1 MTLFQS
7 IRRSLSALSLILIL
21 TLAITFSFGAEPS
34 FAKSSDKKPD
44 IAIARKGK
52 MLGKSSDKS
61 QVKVDQDAEKLKAKT
76 LEGIDRSIGKAT
88 AEKPD
93 KQNKEAREST
103 KNMESE
109 AREAF
114 K

>member
-1 MTLFQS
+1 MTLLQQ
-7 IRRSLSALSLILIL
+7 IRRSFLTLSLAILLICSI
-21 TLAITFSFGAEPS
+21 AFSFGTEPS
-34 FAKSSDKKPD
+34 FAATSQKEPD
-44 IAIARKGK
+44 LAIGKKGK
-52 MLGKSSDKS
+52 MKDQSVKS
-61 QVKVDQDAEKLKAKT
+61 QVQVDKKADQLKAKT

-93 KQNKEAREST
+93 KQNEEVREST
-103 KNMESE
+103 KDMESE

>member
-1 MTLFQS
+1 MTLFQH
-7 IRRSLSALSLILIL
+7 IRRSLLALN
-21 TLAITFSFGAEPS
+21 LAVLLMVSITFSFGIEPS
-34 FAKSSDKKPD
+34 FAKTSSKEPD
-44 IAIARKGK
+44 IAISKKGE
-52 MLGKSSDKS
+52 LSGKS
-61 QVKVDQDAEKLKAKT
+61 QVQTDQDADQLKVKT

>member
-1 MTLFQS
+1 MTLFQQ
-7 IRRSLSALSLILIL
+7 IRRSFVALNLAVLLMLS
-21 TLAITFSFGAEPS
+21 ITVSFGTEPS
-34 FAKSSDKKPD
+34 AAANSRKEPD
-44 IAIARKGK
+44 IAIGK
-52 MLGKSSDKS
+52 MGKLSGKS
-61 QVKVDQDAEKLKAKT
+61 QVQIDQDTDQLKAKT

-93 KQNKEAREST
+93 KQNEEARESAQD
-103 KNMESE
+103 MESE

>member
-1 MTLFQS
+1 MTLFQR
-7 IRRSLSALSLILIL
+7 IRRSFLALNLAILLMLS
-21 TLAITFSFGAEPS
+21 ITFSFGTEPS
-34 FAKSSDKKPD
+34 FAKTSSKEPD
-44 IAIARKGK
+44 IAIGKKGE
-52 MLGKSSDKS
+52 MSGKS
-61 QVKVDQDAEKLKAKT
+61 QVQVDKDADQLKTKT

-93 KQNKEAREST
+93 KQNEEAREST
-103 KNMESE
+103 QDMESE